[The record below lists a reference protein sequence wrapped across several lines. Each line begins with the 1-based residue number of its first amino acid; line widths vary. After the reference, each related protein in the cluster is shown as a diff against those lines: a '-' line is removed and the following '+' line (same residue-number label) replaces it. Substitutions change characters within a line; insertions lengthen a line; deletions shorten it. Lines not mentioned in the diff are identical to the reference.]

1 MEQDRA
7 VRKMMLDIKLENII
21 PEACYPFVRERLK
34 LMWLVGFEAKQQ
46 CIPRLG
52 LRKPVRLLDKQG
64 QLIDEFDCVDSLS
77 EIINVP
83 VSTIQSA
90 IKRSSLMREQYY
102 VRYV

>member
-21 PEACYPFVRERLK
+21 PEVCYPFVRERLK

-52 LRKPVRLLDKQG
+52 SRKPVRLLDKQG

-77 EIINVP
+77 ENINVLAD
-83 VSTIQSA
+83 TIQKA
-90 IKRSSLMREQYY
+90 ITRGSLIQKRYY